1 MEDDWQ
7 ALAFDF
13 DGFEWDNEKADSNWR
28 KHGIDFEDAKRIF
41 QGIALAQA
49 QFENEEDRWQSIGIA
64 KGREI
69 VVVIAERGRFCRIIS
84 ARSADRKARRRYYE
98 IYSR

>member
-28 KHGIDFEDAKRIF
+28 KHGIDFEDAKLIF
-41 QGIALAQA
+41 QGIVLAQA
-49 QFENEEDRWQSIGIA
+49 QFEN
-64 KGREI
+64 
-69 VVVIAERGRFCRIIS
+69 
-84 ARSADRKARRRYYE
+84 
-98 IYSR
+98 